1 MPDVLLSND
10 DVTVLGPP
18 NTVEVLVDIGPTGTR
33 GSKVFVGSGNPN
45 NLTSSGSIF
54 GQAIILN
61 DLYIN
66 ISPGTNYGYMYQYVS
81 EPGGNTWVEILA
93 LNPTIYNKLHTTTYV
108 DGEASITIPISDIV
122 TVTGSP
128 LTANN
133 FVVQYSISHTHAV
146 ASTVTVPALVGDG
159 SNLVLNFKGVEYHP
173 ESGPTEWI
181 DLDEEVITHLFI
193 SVVESEES

>member
-159 SNLVLNFKGVEYHP
+159 SNLVLNFKAVEYHP

>member
-108 DGEASITIPISDIV
+108 NGEASITIPISDIV

-159 SNLVLNFKGVEYHP
+159 SNLVLNFKAVEYHP

-181 DLDEEVITHLFI
+181 DLDEEVITHLLI

>member
-33 GSKVFVGSGNPN
+33 GSKVFVGSSNPN

-159 SNLVLNFKGVEYHP
+159 SNLVLNFKAVEYHP

-181 DLDEEVITHLFI
+181 DLDEEVITHLLI

>member
-45 NLTSSGSIF
+45 TLTSSGSIF

-108 DGEASITIPISDIV
+108 NGEASITIPISDIV

-181 DLDEEVITHLFI
+181 DLDEEVITHLLI